1 MAAATV
7 GYIVVSLIRKG
18 SGADLEQLLHRGAHA
33 LPQDA
38 VAETDLP
45 PVGWRALG
53 LDRDATRGDRL
64 TVLAT
69 YGWILM
75 WAVAF
80 VIGTVL
86 SATGTV
92 SEAAWASFW
101 HAFLLINLVAG
112 VGVLFWFGTLGLRDL
127 GRMLR
132 ALRGRERDATDDG
145 FVRKVA
151 P

>member
-1 MAAATV
+1 
-7 GYIVVSLIRKG
+7 VSLVGKRG
-18 SGADLEQLLHRGAHA
+18 AADLERLLHRGAHA
-33 LPQDA
+33 LPQDV
-38 VAETDLP
+38 VAATDLP

-69 YGWILM
+69 YAWILL
-75 WAVAF
+75 WAAAF
-80 VIGTVL
+80 VVGTVL

-112 VGVLFWFGTLGLRDL
+112 IVVLFWFGILGLRDL

-145 FVRKVA
+145 FVRREM

>member
-1 MAAATV
+1 
-7 GYIVVSLIRKG
+7 
-18 SGADLEQLLHRGAHA
+18 
-33 LPQDA
+33 
-38 VAETDLP
+38 
-45 PVGWRALG
+45 
-53 LDRDATRGDRL
+53 
-64 TVLAT
+64 VLAT
-69 YGWILM
+69 YAWILL
-75 WAVAF
+75 WAAAF

-112 VGVLFWFGTLGLRDL
+112 IVVLFWFGTLGLRDL

-145 FVRKVA
+145 FVRREVS
-151 P
+151 